1 MIKTHK
7 ARVEKLSPFIIEF
20 SDYPV
25 KILTSNDPV
34 ILKEKEYRKL
44 LDELKPEKFK
54 LDSLMEFL
62 SINREVLGGILGIS
76 ETTTHRIIK
85 EGRKLGKNELF
96 RLQQLMEIILTG
108 IDVFDYVI
116 GDFIEWMHT
125 KIIEKENQTPIEVF
139 INSAF
144 GFSELNSILNRIEHS
159 IYN

>member
-7 ARVEKLSPFIIEF
+7 PRVERLSSFIIEL
-20 SDYPV
+20 SDDPV
-25 KILTSNDPV
+25 KIVTSNEPI

-44 LDELKPEKFK
+44 LNDLKPDRFNLE
-54 LDSLMEFL
+54 SLMNFI
-62 SINREVLGGILGIS
+62 SINREVLAGLLGIS
-76 ETTTHRIIK
+76 ETTTHRILK

-96 RLQQLMEIILTG
+96 RLQQLMEIILSG

-116 GDFIEWMHT
+116 GDFVEWMHT
-125 KIIEKENQTPIEVF
+125 KIIEKDNQTPVEIF

-144 GFSELNSILNRIEHS
+144 GFSELKSMLNRIDHS